1 MLFRSGLFRSGNLR
15 DREPSYEQPAIA
27 LWLGKHACALMVG
40 RLALTSWVTGCAGTV
55 QSGGGNN
62 NPPPAISLTAVVSS
76 AIASDTATISWMT
89 NVAGNSQV
97 EYGTTASYGNSTALN
112 SSMVTAHTVVLTGLS
127 VSTTYHYRV
136 KSADASNSDTGSLLL
151 CEKARPKFPRLQS
164 VHFVASSDETQC

>member
-1 MLFRSGLFRSGNLR
+1 MNKMPTFALRLGNH
-15 DREPSYEQPAIA
+15 PFA
-27 LWLGKHACALMVG
+27 LIVLILG
-40 RLALTSWVTGCAGTV
+40 LTSWVTGCAGTV

-112 SSMVTAHTVVLTGLS
+112 SSMMTAHTVVLSGPS
-127 VSTTYHYRV
+127 ASTTYHYRV